1 MTDTLDV
8 AGLPEDFRAVVMPD
22 EDTDTSYL
30 HQEGWGDRLRAWE
43 SGSFDFVGVVLEQR
57 CTCCKQWHCVG
68 SLWGIEHDGT
78 QDSLG
83 YLEEVSRELLSE
95 HRFEQAPA

>member
-8 AGLPEDFRAVVMPD
+8 AGLPQDFRVVVHADPD
-22 EDTDTSYL
+22 ADTSYL
-30 HQEGWGDRLRAWE
+30 HQEGWGDSLRAYE
-43 SGSFDFVGVVLEQR
+43 SGQFDFVGVVLEHR
-57 CTCCKQWHCVG
+57 CASCGQWEHVG

-83 YLEEVSRELLSE
+83 YLEETARELLSE
-95 HRFEQAPA
+95 HQYQA